1 MKGGEAN
8 TARWLYLVRWSQQF
22 RPAADP
28 LPGSAGR
35 PTFNQLKMVLYLQT
49 QFGEDRCTQFRVI
62 VVTDPQTNTQTDGDD
77 YNTLQHSFTSAQCN
91 NSVDI
96 SGFLWINIIMHK
108 ESAKIMYQHKQ
119 IYVIGQ
125 NHFQLHNIS
134 HASNIT
140 FTDFFLH
147 NNIYPI

>member
-1 MKGGEAN
+1 MHPILSYRGN
-8 TARWLYLVRWSQQF
+8 
-22 RPAADP
+22 
-28 LPGSAGR
+28 R
-35 PTFNQLKMVLYLQT
+35 PTNKH
-49 QFGEDRCTQFRVI
+49 
-62 VVTDPQTNTQTDGDD
+62 TDGGD
-77 YNTLQHSFTSAQCN
+77 YNTLHHSFTSAQCN

-108 ESAKIMYQHKQ
+108 ESAKIMYQHEQ

-125 NHFQLHNIS
+125 SHFQLHNIV